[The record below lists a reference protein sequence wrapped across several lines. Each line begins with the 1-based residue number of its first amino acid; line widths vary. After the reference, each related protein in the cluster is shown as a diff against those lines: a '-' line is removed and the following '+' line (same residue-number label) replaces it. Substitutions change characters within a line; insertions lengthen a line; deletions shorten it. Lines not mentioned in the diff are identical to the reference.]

1 MKVLNS
7 SQSKELEKK
16 AVEAGTDYLQLME
29 NAGTSAV
36 RFLQK
41 KFSLDQKH
49 VIVLCGKGN
58 NGGDG
63 YVAARQLSELG
74 ALVVVLLVQGPPV
87 TDISKDRF
95 ACLNGTMVKV
105 ISGDEHPE
113 MINAMLLS
121 ADFIID
127 AIFGTGFHGA
137 VPQNLLYT
145 FSNVKR
151 SSATMISLDMPSG
164 ANCDTGAV
172 DGECIEADYTI
183 SFSTLKNG
191 HLIQPA
197 QSFCGQVVVVPIG
210 IETKLINRQ
219 ESTLEV
225 TELNEVRAMLK
236 PRKPESNKGDYGK
249 LLCLCGSEGMAGAA
263 IMSAKAAIR
272 CGAGIVQVALPRS
285 IYPIVA
291 SQVVEPIFT
300 LLDDYQS
307 SSYMVENQ
315 SALSAALSSASACLI
330 GCGLGKNQ
338 ITSSLVF
345 YMISHSKVPL
355 IIDADGI
362 NMIAENINILEA
374 VEVPIVLTPHPGEMA
389 RLCNTTVQDIQAHRL
404 EYARS
409 FAKKHHVILVLKGS
423 GTIIAEPNGMTHLN
437 LTGNAGMAKGGS
449 GDVLAGMI
457 ASFIAQ
463 KVEPTKAAAG
473 AVYLHGAAGDRCA
486 KVFSKCAML
495 PTDMV
500 DMLPKLFLEIEQSYK
515 AG

>member
-7 SQSKELEKK
+7 AQSKELEKK

-41 KFSLDQKH
+41 KFSLAQKH
-49 VIVLCGKGN
+49 IIVLCGKGN

-63 YVAARQLSELG
+63 YVAARQLAELG
-74 ALVVVLLVQGPPV
+74 ALVVVLLVQGLPV
-87 TDISKDRF
+87 TDISENRY
-95 ACLNGTMVKV
+95 ARLNGTTVKIV
-105 ISGDEHPE
+105 SEDESPE

-127 AIFGTGFHGA
+127 AIYGTGFHGA
-137 VPQNLLYT
+137 VPQNLFPL

-151 SSATMISLDMPSG
+151 SSATMISFDMPSG

-197 QSFCGQVVVVPIG
+197 QNFCGQVVVVPIG
-210 IETKLINRQ
+210 IENKLINRQ

-225 TELNEVRAMLK
+225 TELNEVRKMLK
-236 PRKPESNKGDYGK
+236 PRKPDSNKGDYGR
-249 LLCLCGSEGMAGAA
+249 LLCLCGSDGMAGAA
-263 IMSAKAAIR
+263 VMSAKAAIR
-272 CGAGIVQVALPRS
+272 CGTGIIQVALPRS

-291 SQVVEPIFT
+291 SQVVEPVFT
-300 LLDDYQS
+300 LLDDSQS
-307 SSYMVENQ
+307 DRCAAENQ
-315 SALSAALSSASACLI
+315 ATLRVALSNASACLI
-330 GCGLGKNQ
+330 GCGLGKNEM
-338 ITSSLVF
+338 TSSLVF
-345 YMISHSKVPL
+345 YMISHAKVPL

-374 VEVPIVLTPHPGEMA
+374 VKVPTVLTPHPGEMA

-404 EYARS
+404 EYATS
-409 FAKKHHVILVLKGS
+409 FAKQYRVILVLKGA

-463 KVEPTKAAAG
+463 NIEPAKAAAG

-486 KVFSKCAML
+486 KAFSKCAML
-495 PTDMV
+495 PTDMIN
-500 DMLPKLFLEIEQSYK
+500 MLPKLLLEIEQ
-515 AG
+515 